1 MKYIVTRTQLTSFLK
16 RRFSIEQLDEL
27 VKKVQEEMNQDY
39 HRFQMNQN
47 HKPEDVIYDIVR
59 EFILLNVSDIVDQG
73 VEREYWD
80 SYLKYEIPLIEFVRS
95 SLNLK

>member
-1 MKYIVTRTQLTSFLK
+1 MEYIVTRPQLTSFLK

-27 VKKVQEEMNQDY
+27 VKSVQEVTDY
-39 HRFQMNQN
+39 HRFQRNPN

-59 EFILLNVSDIVDQG
+59 DFISWNVSDIEDQG

-80 SYLKYEIPLIEFVRS
+80 SYLKYEIPLIEFVKS

>member
-1 MKYIVTRTQLTSFLK
+1 MEYIVTRPQLTSFLK

-27 VKKVQEEMNQDY
+27 VNRVQEEMNQDY
-39 HRFQMNQN
+39 HLFQMNQN
-47 HKPEDVIYDIVR
+47 HKPENVIYDIVR
-59 EFILLNVSDIVDQG
+59 EFISWNVSDIEDQG